1 MAGATL
7 DGMQVLL
14 LVMVSLSA
22 AAFGLWL
29 MTTFIRGRQKGAP
42 EEGDRFEF
50 APIGGPTASPS
61 TFVLQPAPLPDDR
74 PPRPRSVLLIAVA
87 VLLVAAL
94 GAGLAWG
101 VGYLINEQL
110 ARVLTQ

>member
-1 MAGATL
+1 
-7 DGMQVLL
+7 MQVLIL
-14 LVMVSLSA
+14 LIVSLSA
-22 AAFGLWL
+22 AAFGLWFI
-29 MTTFIRGRQKGAP
+29 TTFTRGRRGGGP
-42 EEGDRFEF
+42 GEGDRFEF

-74 PPRPRSVLLIAVA
+74 PPRPRSIVLIALA

-101 VGYLINEQL
+101 VGYLITEQL

>member
-1 MAGATL
+1 
-7 DGMQVLL
+7 MQVLIL
-14 LVMVSLSA
+14 LLISLSA
-22 AAFGLWL
+22 AALSLWFV
-29 MTTFIRGRQKGAP
+29 TTFIRGRRGDAP

-50 APIGGPTASPS
+50 APIGGQTTAPS
-61 TFVLQPAPLPDDR
+61 TFVLQPARLPDDR
-74 PPRPRSVLLIAVA
+74 PPRPRSIVLIAVA

-101 VGYLINEQL
+101 VGYLINDQL